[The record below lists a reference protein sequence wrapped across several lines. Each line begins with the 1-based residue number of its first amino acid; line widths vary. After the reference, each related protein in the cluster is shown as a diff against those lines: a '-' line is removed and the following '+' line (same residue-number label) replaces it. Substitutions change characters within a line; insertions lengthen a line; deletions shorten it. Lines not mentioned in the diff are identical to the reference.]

1 MKRHAAQNAEI
12 SGQGGFTLLEL
23 LLVVAILSSL
33 ALAATTFVD
42 NADNQERF
50 EATRERLEQIRFA
63 TIGDGGRTAN
73 GQAELR
79 GFVADMG
86 RLPGDLKE
94 LIEHPLDCNRDGTNE
109 ADGNGNGLP
118 DDCEWRLDAATGLWV
133 GWHGPYLGV
142 LADSTGVRAYRDG
155 WGNGGAAP
163 NYGWRFEPTDRDAST
178 PPNDFD
184 NTLQVQS
191 YGSDGSTA
199 NADPGPYDEEY
210 PSVGNLV
217 ELYDHQVNVKGWSVT
232 VAFFNPLLPSN
243 NTSLLPTVATEL
255 CVKLYYPNHGGVV
268 STPIASGATTLAKEV
283 VNDDKSV
290 SLTFSFSSD
299 GYVPI
304 GVRSLKVVT
313 ASGGVCSNT
322 EFWVGAGA
330 PPGQYV
336 LVAFVPR
343 AHLPVR
349 VNQVWRLE

>member
-1 MKRHAAQNAEI
+1 MKRLPVLTACAA
-12 SGQGGFTLLEL
+12 QGGFTLLEL

-42 NADNQERF
+42 NADDQERF
-50 EATRERLEQIRFA
+50 EGTRERLEQIRFA

-73 GQAELR
+73 GQPELR

-94 LIEHPLDCNRDGTNE
+94 LIEHPLDCNRDGTDE

-118 DDCEWRLDAATGLWV
+118 DDCEWRLDAVTGLWV

-142 LADSTGVRAYRDG
+142 LADSSGVRAYRDS

-163 NYGWRFEPTDRDAST
+163 NYGWKFEPTDRDAST

-210 PSVGNLV
+210 PSVGKLV
-217 ELYDHQVNVKGWSVT
+217 ELYDHQVNVKGWSIT
-232 VAFFNPLLPSN
+232 VSFFNPSP
-243 NTSLLPTVATEL
+243 PE
-255 CVKLYYPNHGGVV
+255 
-268 STPIASGATTLAKEV
+268 GATTAQIPTSPIPLYLRLCYPTDGAITAASPRADATLNP
-283 VNDDKSV
+283 VNDGDTTTV
-290 SLTFSFSSD
+290 TFTFPPGTD
-299 GYVPI
+299 AYVPI
-304 GVRSLKVVT
+304 GVRSLRVFDNVSSDCAIAT
-313 ASGGVCSNT
+313 NY
-322 EFWVGAGA
+322 GAA
-330 PPGQYV
+330 NQRL
-336 LVAFVPR
+336 LVALVPR
-343 AHLPVR
+343 AHLPVS
-349 VNQVWRLE
+349 VNQAWRLE

>member
-1 MKRHAAQNAEI
+1 MKNPVKNAAA
-12 SGQGGFTLLEL
+12 SGQPGFTLLEL

-42 NADNQERF
+42 NADDQERF

-63 TIGDGGRTAN
+63 IIGDSGRTVN

-142 LADSTGVRAYRDG
+142 LANSSGVRAYRDG

-163 NYGWRFEPTDRDAST
+163 NYGWKFEPTDRDAST

-184 NTLQVQS
+184 STLQVQS

-232 VAFFNPLLPSN
+232 VSFFNPL
-243 NTSLLPTVATEL
+243 
-255 CVKLYYPNHGGVV
+255 GGV
-268 STPIASGATTLAKEV
+268 TPIPDTGTTKTLYLRLCYPVSGVITATVPSIAATLNP
-283 VNDDKSV
+283 VNDGDTATV
-290 SLTFSFSSD
+290 TFTFPPGTD
-299 GYVPI
+299 AYVPI
-304 GVRSLKVVT
+304 GVQSVRVT
-313 ASGGVCSNT
+313 DDASSACTAGNY
-322 EFWVGAGA
+322 GAA
-330 PPGQYV
+330 NQRL

-343 AHLPVR
+343 AHLPVS
-349 VNQVWRLE
+349 VTQVWRLE